1 MIDTTLH
8 IFYKA
13 AQRLNFS
20 EVAQEM
26 YLTQPAVTFQIKK
39 LERHLGTNLFY
50 REKNRVALT
59 EAGEVLYRHAKRIMD
74 CYEEAE
80 RAVGKVSGIVQGRVL
95 VGASTT
101 MGEYILPGLF
111 GQLKERYPRMEPL
124 LMIGNSDRILD
135 GVIRGT
141 LDVGILAE
149 EVVHRE
155 LYQEKILQDR
165 LVLIAAPDHP
175 IVREKKVTPEV
186 LFRYPFIAREQ
197 GSGTR
202 KETEVG
208 LEKAGIPPRKLR
220 ISMRLGSG
228 EAIKG
233 AVEANLGISILSRW
247 AIRKELRLGTLK
259 IVPMQDVRLVRDFK
273 LIRYRKKQLSPSQEH
288 FIDFLRNCDW
298 QEL

>member
-39 LERHLGTNLFY
+39 LESHLGTNLFY

-59 EAGEVLYRHAKRIMD
+59 EAGEVLYRHAKRILD

-80 RAVGKVSGIVQGRVL
+80 REVGKISGTVQGRVL

-101 MGEYILPGLF
+101 MAEYILPRLF

-155 LYQEKILQDR
+155 LHQEKILQDQ
-165 LVLIAAPDHP
+165 LVLIAAPNHP

-186 LFRYPFIAREQ
+186 LCRYPFIAREQ

-202 KETEVG
+202 KETEIG
-208 LEKAGIPPRKLR
+208 LEKAGMHPRKLR
-220 ISMRLGSG
+220 ISMRLERA

-233 AVEANLGISILSRW
+233 AVEADLGIAILSRW

-259 IVPMQDVRLVRDFK
+259 IVPMQNVRLVRDFK
-273 LIRYRKKQLSPSQEH
+273 LIRYKKKQLSPSQEH
-288 FIDFLRNCDW
+288 FVDFLRNYDW
-298 QEL
+298 QNL